1 MPKFLKKRWHGYYTV
16 WAFILLLLLV
26 MFVTIYNWTL
36 GLISLIL
43 ASALGIVMIKAELA
57 FRRELNEYING
68 LTIRIKR
75 MEGEAVSMLPFG
87 IVLYSEDRT
96 VEWHNRFVAE
106 MFHEKTL
113 VGSSLPNLFPSLPQP
128 KEKKDKDKEK
138 DKEKEASK
146 EPSSKEF
153 HDEFQLDDRYYGVIH
168 NPQERYV
175 YVYEITELAVL
186 RDKYEN
192 ERIALGILVPDNLD
206 EAAQGMDDQQR
217 TALIARVTSEITAW
231 AKRYEVYLR
240 RLSSDR
246 YLMMLNHKSLQELEQ
261 SRFVILD
268 EVRGMTA
275 DLKVPMTLSI
285 GLAFGSDSISEMGEL
300 AQSSL
305 DMALGRGGD
314 QAAVKSGQRLSFYG
328 GKSNAV
334 EKRTRVRARV
344 IAHALRDLMQES
356 DRVIVMGHKMPDMDA
371 IGASIGV
378 WKAASLYN
386 VEARIVLDG
395 VNPSIERMMDQVNK
409 DEKLSKAFVSPDQ
422 ATQMMTEHTLL
433 VVVDTHKAS
442 MTMEP
447 KLVQS
452 ATRVV
457 VVDHHRRGEE
467 FINDAVLIYLEPY
480 ASSATE
486 LVTELLQYI
495 HEKVQFTPLEAT
507 ALLAGITLDTKHFA
521 LHTGSRTFE
530 AAGFLRRS
538 GADTI
543 MVQKLMKEDLSEY
556 IAKAEI
562 IKHAK
567 MVYGNIALAVTDPGS
582 KISQMMIAQVADTLL
597 NMTDVVASFVISERP
612 DGVIGISAR
621 SLGRMNVQV
630 VMERLGGGGHLTNAA
645 VQLEGTL
652 QEAEKQL
659 MNVLAEIEKEEGLF
673 E

>member
-57 FRRELNEYING
+57 FRRELNDYING
-68 LTIRIKR
+68 LSIRIKR

-106 MFHEKTL
+106 MFQEKTM
-113 VGSSLPNLFPSLPQP
+113 VGNPLLNMFPKLPQP
-128 KEKKDKDKEK
+128 KEKKDGTKEH
-138 DKEKEASK
+138 
-146 EPSSKEF
+146 SSKEL
-153 HDEFQLDDRYYGVIH
+153 HDEFQLDDRHYGVIH

-175 YVYEITELAVL
+175 YVYEITELAIL

-192 ERIALGILVPDNLD
+192 ERLALGILVLDNLD

-217 TALIARVTSEITAW
+217 TALIARVTSEITSW

-246 YLMMLNHKSLQELEQ
+246 YLLMLNHKSLQELEQ

-268 EVRGMTA
+268 EVREMTA
-275 DLKVPMTLSI
+275 DLKVPMTLSV

-356 DRVIVMGHKMPDMDA
+356 DRVLIMGHKIPDMDA

-395 VNPSIERMMDQVNK
+395 INPSIERMMEQVNK
-409 DEKLSKAFVSPDQ
+409 DEKLSKAFVSPEQ

-480 ASSATE
+480 ASSAAE

-495 HEKVQFTPLEAT
+495 HDKVQFTPLEAT
-507 ALLAGITLDTKHFA
+507 ALLAGITVDTKHFA

-543 MVQKLMKEDLSEY
+543 MIQRLMKEDLSEY

-612 DGVIGISAR
+612 DGLIGISAR
-621 SLGRMNVQV
+621 SLGRMNVK
-630 VMERLGGGGHLTNAA
+630 LSWNDWA
-645 VQLEGTL
+645 V
-652 QEAEKQL
+652 AD
-659 MNVLAEIEKEEGLF
+659 I
-673 E
+673 